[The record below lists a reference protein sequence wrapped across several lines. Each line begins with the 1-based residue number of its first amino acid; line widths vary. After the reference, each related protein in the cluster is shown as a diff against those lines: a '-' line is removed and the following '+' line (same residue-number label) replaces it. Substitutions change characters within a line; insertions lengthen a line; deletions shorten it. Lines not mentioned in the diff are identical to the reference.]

1 MNASAFV
8 RALAAV
14 QLEDVFNPYADTCG
28 LFDRAD
34 AASTRRSNLRSYL
47 RSVEEQG
54 ADTLWMGRDLGYRG
68 GRRTGLALTDEYHLA
83 EVPSLYAGTVVA
95 RATNGSAVA
104 ERTAAEI
111 WAALRLV
118 RGRPLLWNVFPLHPH
133 EHGSELTN
141 RRFSSRELEEVDG
154 LNADLISWL
163 RIRRIVC
170 IGQDA
175 ERYAKRYC
183 DAVTV
188 VRHPSYGGTSDFRRG
203 IAEAYGVSRREV
215 ALEDRQ
221 RTMFDPGLAPKTRKS
236 A

>member
-14 QLEDVFNPYADTCG
+14 QLEDVFNPYADVCG
-28 LFDRAD
+28 IFDRAD

-118 RGRPLLWNVFPLHPH
+118 RDRPLLWNVFPLHPH

-141 RRFSSRELEEVDG
+141 RRFSSRELAEVDA

-163 RIRRIVC
+163 RICRIVC

-183 DAVTV
+183 NAVTV
-188 VRHPSYGGTSDFRRG
+188 VRHPSYGGTSEFRRG
-203 IAEAYGVSRREV
+203 IAEAYGVPRRGV

-221 RTMFDPGLAPKTRKS
+221 RNMFDPGLAPKTGTS

>member
-14 QLEDVFNPYADTCG
+14 QLEDVFNPYADVCG
-28 LFDRAD
+28 IFDRAD

-118 RGRPLLWNVFPLHPH
+118 RDRPLLWNVFPLHPH
-133 EHGSELTN
+133 ENGSELTN
-141 RRFSSRELEEVDG
+141 RRFSSRELAEVDA

-163 RIRRIVC
+163 RIRRVVC

-183 DAVTV
+183 NAVTV
-188 VRHPSYGGTSDFRRG
+188 VRHPSYGGTSEFRRG
-203 IAEAYGVSRREV
+203 IAEAYGVPRRGV

-221 RTMFDPGLAPKTRKS
+221 RNMFDPGLAPKTGTS

>member
-14 QLEDVFNPYADTCG
+14 QLEDVFNPYADVCG

-118 RGRPLLWNVFPLHPH
+118 RDRPLLWNVFPLHPH

-141 RRFSSRELEEVDG
+141 RRFSSRELAEVDA

-203 IAEAYGVSRREV
+203 IAEAYGVPRRGV

-221 RTMFDPGLAPKTRKS
+221 RNMFDPGLAPKTGTS

>member
-14 QLEDVFNPYADTCG
+14 QLENVFNPYADTCG

-34 AASTRRSNLRSYL
+34 APSRRRSNLHSYL
-47 RSVEEQG
+47 RSVEHQG

-68 GRRTGLALTDEYHLA
+68 GRRTGLALTDEYHLV
-83 EVPSLYAGTVVA
+83 EVPSLYAGTVVS
-95 RATNGSAVA
+95 RATNGNAVA
-104 ERTAAEI
+104 ERTASEI
-111 WAALRLV
+111 WTALRAV
-118 RGRPLLWNVFPLHPH
+118 RGKPLLWNVFPLHPH

-141 RRFSSRELEEVDG
+141 RRFSARELAEVDD
-154 LNADLISWL
+154 LNADLIAWL

-183 DAVTV
+183 DTVTV
-188 VRHPSYGGTSDFRRG
+188 VRHPSYGGTSEFRRG
-203 IAEAYGVSRREV
+203 IAEAYGVPTREV
-215 ALEDRQ
+215 AMDDRQ
-221 RTMFDPGLAPKTRKS
+221 RTFFEPAIAPKTRVPS
-236 A
+236 